1 MSRIL
6 VFLGSL
12 LLCLALSGQE
22 VEDYG
27 LSPEQ
32 LEDKLLVL
40 VNRER
45 GSQGLPELRF
55 DPLLREM
62 ARAHSKKMI
71 GENRLGHDFPGYE
84 KLDERAARAGVYFSK
99 VGENVAK
106 SETFVIRFF
115 HEALLASP
123 EHRENI
129 LDGEFTHLGVG
140 IEKSGATYFVTQEF
154 GRLFAPLPRE
164 EAEREMEKKLMV
176 RFHGRMLLPES
187 AANEIKELCRRSS
200 ALFLQG
206 QPPPAIPESY
216 GSAAMLNLNF
226 TELEAGLLKILSE
239 TRGLRPLYWSLGVT
253 FGRSQRNPGG
263 TYALSLLLFSD
274 LRDALDM
281 TAGMDN
287 FVFRTLNAA
296 RALAWDPRLARPAA
310 EISRAFYNSPGAVLE
325 SEAAYKFYS
334 VYQTDALNL
343 VPADIAKT
351 IGGNANIRSIA
362 IDVFYPL
369 AEGLPG
375 NYFIVAILGN
385 KKSGK

>member
-154 GRLFAPLPRE
+154 GRL
-164 EAEREMEKKLMV
+164 
-176 RFHGRMLLPES
+176 
-187 AANEIKELCRRSS
+187 
-200 ALFLQG
+200 
-206 QPPPAIPESY
+206 
-216 GSAAMLNLNF
+216 
-226 TELEAGLLKILSE
+226 
-239 TRGLRPLYWSLGVT
+239 
-253 FGRSQRNPGG
+253 
-263 TYALSLLLFSD
+263 
-274 LRDALDM
+274 
-281 TAGMDN
+281 
-287 FVFRTLNAA
+287 
-296 RALAWDPRLARPAA
+296 
-310 EISRAFYNSPGAVLE
+310 
-325 SEAAYKFYS
+325 
-334 VYQTDALNL
+334 
-343 VPADIAKT
+343 
-351 IGGNANIRSIA
+351 
-362 IDVFYPL
+362 
-369 AEGLPG
+369 
-375 NYFIVAILGN
+375 
-385 KKSGK
+385 